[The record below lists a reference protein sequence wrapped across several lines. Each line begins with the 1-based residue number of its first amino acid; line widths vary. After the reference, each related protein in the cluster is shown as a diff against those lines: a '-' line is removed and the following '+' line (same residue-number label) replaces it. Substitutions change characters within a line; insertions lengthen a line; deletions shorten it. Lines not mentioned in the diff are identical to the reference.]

1 MITELR
7 KKAQVTIPKEVVKK
21 LGLVE
26 GDKLEIVEKNGMIWI
41 MPVVVYPK
49 KYLEELKEEISKIK
63 KNLSGSAQPVF
74 DSTEDLFKQLD
85 AISD

>member
-26 GDKLEIVEKNGMIWI
+26 GDKLEIIEKNGMIWI

-49 KYLEELKEEISKIK
+49 KYLEELKGEITNIK
-63 KNLSGSAQPVF
+63 KRLADSTQPVF
-74 DSTEDLFKQLD
+74 DSTEELIKQLD
-85 AISD
+85 DI

>member
-49 KYLEELKEEISKIK
+49 KYLDELKEEITKIK
-63 KNLSGSAQPVF
+63 NNLAEGNQPVF
-74 DSTEDLFKQLD
+74 ETTEDLFKQLD
-85 AISD
+85 DV

>member
-26 GDKLEIVEKNGMIWI
+26 GDKLEIIEKNGTIWI

-49 KYLEELKEEISKIK
+49 KFLEELKEEISKIK
-63 KNLSGSAQPVF
+63 KNLTDSTQPVF
-74 DSTEDLFKQLD
+74 DSAEDLLKQLD
-85 AISD
+85 TISD

>member
-49 KYLEELKEEISKIK
+49 KYLDELKEEITKIK
-63 KNLSGSAQPVF
+63 NNLAEGTQPVF
-74 DSTEDLFKQLD
+74 ETTEDLFKQLD
-85 AISD
+85 SARV

>member
-26 GDKLEIVEKNGMIWI
+26 GDKLEIIEKNGMIWI

-63 KNLSGSAQPVF
+63 KNLS
-74 DSTEDLFKQLD
+74 DSTQPIFDTTEKLFNQLD